1 MCQSGQHSPYRIPV
15 RREGLRTSKLE
26 HHGFGLNRM
35 GRQWMFV
42 GVDGH
47 SLSFASKV
55 AFRTAAIVMNRRT
68 IFISCV
74 YAGATCNFLFELLDI
89 RTKA

>member
-1 MCQSGQHSPYRIPV
+1 
-15 RREGLRTSKLE
+15 
-26 HHGFGLNRM
+26 
-35 GRQWMFV
+35 MFV